1 MGQNPV
7 LCLSYLSCIIFVF
20 ILGASPTDQDAYPKI
35 LEHPQDGYLARDN
48 PATLSCQADG
58 NPRPTITWYHD
69 GRQVKTM
76 EDDPYSQKMLIEGGK
91 LFFLRVVH
99 QKDKSDAGVY
109 YCNATN
115 RLGSAISN
123 NATLKIAGNGRPNK

>member
-1 MGQNPV
+1 
-7 LCLSYLSCIIFVF
+7 
-20 ILGASPTDQDAYPKI
+20 
-35 LEHPQDGYLARDN
+35 
-48 PATLSCQADG
+48 
-58 NPRPTITWYHD
+58 
-69 GRQVKTM
+69 M

-123 NATLKIAGNGRPNK
+123 NATLKIAGNGGPNK